1 MQIGVNGRR
10 LVGQRLGIGRYI
22 EYMLKHW
29 NEQLEPSERVVLY
42 TQEPFDLS
50 GAGLSSAFSTRVLR
64 PKLHGF
70 AWENLILPTAARSPD
85 VLFCPSYMLPATYR
99 GKSV

>member
-29 NEQLEPSERVVLY
+29 NEQLEPKGGRPLRAR
-42 TQEPFDLS
+42 S
-50 GAGLSSAFSTRVLR
+50 GAGDDPSR
-64 PKLHGF
+64 P
-70 AWENLILPTAARSPD
+70 
-85 VLFCPSYMLPATYR
+85 PS
-99 GKSV
+99 